1 METQEITF
9 SLKIPIE
16 LNEKILRKAEAERR
30 SRQSQI
36 VFSLEQLFADAGNG
50 NGKKEKTK

>member
-1 METQEITF
+1 METQQITF

-16 LNEKILRKAEAERR
+16 LNEKILEKAKEQKR

-36 VFSLEQLFADAGNG
+36 VFSLEQIFIETPSA
-50 NGKKEKTK
+50 NGKKEKAK